1 MRLLSFV
8 LLGLLFVTAPILA
21 AQAADRPA
29 GGRHAAHAAA
39 KQRPAAARAA
49 RPHSAHPHSVHPQ
62 ATRRQAARSH
72 APRTRAHPQ
81 AAVQRSAPMRAQL
94 GEARDQRAASSSTDG
109 CSLRRRGAPCRPPR
123 MSWTRGL
130 PPAAGIQARECPDGT
145 MATLARG
152 HDDIVRCMPI

>member
-8 LLGLLFVTAPILA
+8 LLGLLFVTAPVLA

-29 GGRHAAHAAA
+29 GGRHAAHAATT
-39 KQRPAAARAA
+39 QRPAAARAA
-49 RPHSAHPHSVHPQ
+49 RPHSAHPHSAQ

-109 CSLRRRGAPCRPPR
+109 CSLRRRGAPCRPSR